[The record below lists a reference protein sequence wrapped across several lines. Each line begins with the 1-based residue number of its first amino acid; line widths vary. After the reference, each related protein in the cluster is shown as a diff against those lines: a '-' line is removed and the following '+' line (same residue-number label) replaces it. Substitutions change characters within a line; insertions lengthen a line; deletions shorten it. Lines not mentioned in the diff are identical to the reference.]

1 MTQDTIDRYVS
12 RFLKLLGN
20 PPQRT
25 EPAGRTAQRAHV
37 PAAPQGGGAT

>member
-20 PPQRT
+20 PPQHAA
-25 EPAGRTAQRAHV
+25 PAQRLPQLARV
-37 PAAPQGGGAT
+37 PAAPAGQRG

>member
-12 RFLKLLGN
+12 RCLKLLGN

-25 EPAGRTAQRAHV
+25 VPGPLAPQLARA
-37 PAAPQGGGAT
+37 PAAPAGGRG